1 MLTATRH
8 AVRQRF
14 RERIFC
20 SPDRERSSSRLVV
33 VVLVVTVAGH
43 RTTKVR
49 LARVWSGPV
58 TVTTAR
64 RWTLLKIISR
74 RWKSNVMI
82 KI

>member
-1 MLTATRH
+1 M
-8 AVRQRF
+8 
-14 RERIFC
+14 
-20 SPDRERSSSRLVV
+20 

-64 RWTLLKIISR
+64 RWTLLKIITR